1 MGCALILVAYLPCL
15 EHIVTS
21 PVNCFHVNSD
31 IMFSL
36 EEFIKDP
43 QIQLATIKY
52 AKKSQLLQLAAKYQL
67 EVRKTETK
75 EKILNDILQYCI
87 DENLVTQESAKD
99 FIVKESK
106 DVEYMKQEQS
116 EISDIRQ
123 NPYWA
128 KLWLKV

>member
-1 MGCALILVAYLPCL
+1 
-15 EHIVTS
+15 
-21 PVNCFHVNSD
+21 
-31 IMFSL
+31 MFSL

-116 EISDIRQ
+116 EISDVRQ